1 MKYVSVFVSN
11 VKNKSEVSRSSKS
24 KIYCLNNHRT
34 ESLFAMDAVQCMVH
48 VQARQP
54 TLRFYFNMYT
64 MLRLLCLLYIYI
76 YMQGPSGCAYGMFVL
91 FSNFSFILFSL
102 GIGTYSGCFSRPFL
116 RIEGLWWSIVEY

>member
-76 YMQGPSGCAYGMFVL
+76 YICRALQDVL
-91 FSNFSFILFSL
+91 TVCLFYSLISVSFCFPLGLAHTRGVFLGLF
-102 GIGTYSGCFSRPFL
+102 
-116 RIEGLWWSIVEY
+116 